1 MLSELASWSGVVAM
15 SPPVLSIAV
24 AAHREFTLPAD
35 LTTAVAHFRDFR
47 GTLQDLPELRLTEM
61 YSDDRY
67 RVLYSA
73 AVAGVYRV
81 DLYSDIQ
88 ARFNEV
94 EHVLLVSPLRGHT
107 PAASRASWSSLTGQG
122 EYSSRLALRSAGAH
136 TQASYDV
143 AIAAS
148 IPKPLALRL
157 LPDAVARS
165 AVESVVQRRVQ
176 EITDRFIERSRVRL
190 RN

>member
-1 MLSELASWSGVVAM
+1 M
-15 SPPVLSIAV
+15 SLPVLSIAV

-35 LTTAVAHFRDFR
+35 LATTVAHFRDFG
-47 GTLQDLPELRLTEM
+47 GTLQDLPELRLTET
-61 YSDDRY
+61 YSSGRY

-88 ARFNEV
+88 AQFNEAD
-94 EHVLLVSPLRGHT
+94 HVLLVTPLRGL
-107 PAASRASWSSLTGQG
+107 PPVASQVSLSSLTGQG
-122 EYSSRLALRSAGAH
+122 DYSSRLALQSTGAH
-136 TQASYDV
+136 TRASYDV

-148 IPKPLALRL
+148 LPKPLALRL
-157 LPDAVARS
+157 LPDAIARS
-165 AVESVVQRRVQ
+165 AVENVVRRRVQ

-190 RN
+190 RNDVG